1 MSVTA
6 NKKAEFALR
15 LAEAGYDDFLILDKK
30 EAEDILTPKRQELL
44 ELIDDEKPESITELA
59 QLAERDVSIVHRD
72 LDLLFKYS
80 LLEYDEEDGKKRPK
94 LKHSHVFVEPIF

>member
-6 NKKAEFALR
+6 NKKAKFAMR
-15 LAEAGYDDFLILDKK
+15 LTEGGYDDFLILDKE
-30 EAEDILTPKRQELL
+30 EAEDILTSKRQELL
-44 ELIDDEKPESITELA
+44 ELIDDEEPESITELA
-59 QLAERDVSIVHRD
+59 HLAERDVSIVHRD

-80 LLEYDEEDGKKRPK
+80 LVEYDKEDGKKRPK